1 MTILGIETSCD
12 DTSVAVLSDAAVLS
26 SLVSSQV
33 GGRHFGGIVPE
44 LAARAHQA
52 NLLPVVRAAL
62 EESGVTKEQIDL
74 VCVTSGPGLIGSLMV
89 GVQFA
94 KGLAF
99 SIGVPLMGVHHMEA
113 HFLAAFIGDDRLEFP
128 FIALIVS
135 GGHTLLVKAEALGI
149 YDVLGETRDDAAG
162 ECFDKVARVIGLEP
176 QPGSLMAGPVID
188 RLAVAGDRQ
197 FVNFPRPMLRSDDLN
212 FSFSGLKTA
221 VINCVNQEP
230 KTTRSVAYVSHIC
243 ASFQEA
249 VVDVLTEKSMKAC
262 RQHGIHRLVLCGG
275 VAANSRLRE
284 RMEGMAR
291 DSDIALFIPP
301 KPYCTDNAAMIAW
314 TGWLYHQNGEESNEV
329 VPLAS
334 MGLGRTK

>member
-12 DTSVAVLSDAAVLS
+12 DTSVAVLSDSSVLS
-26 SLVSSQV
+26 NLVSSQV
-33 GGRHFGGIVPE
+33 GGHHFGGIVPE

-62 EESGVTKEQIDL
+62 AESGVTKRQIDL

-94 KGLAF
+94 KGLAY
-99 SIGVPLMGVHHMEA
+99 SIGAPLIGVHHMEA
-113 HFLAAFIGDDRLEFP
+113 HFLAAFIGDHRLEFP

-135 GGHTLLVKAEALGI
+135 GGHTLLVKAEALGD
-149 YDVLGETRDDAAG
+149 YAVLGETRDDAAG
-162 ECFDKVARVIGLEP
+162 ECFDKVARFIGLEP

-188 RLAVAGDRQ
+188 RLAASGDRQ

-230 KTTRSVAYVSHIC
+230 RATRSEEYVRHIC

-249 VVDVLTEKSMKAC
+249 VVDVLTEKAMKAC
-262 RQHGIHRLVLCGG
+262 RQYGIPRLVLCGG

-284 RMEGMAR
+284 RMQNMAK
-291 DSDIALFIPP
+291 DSDFVLVIPP
-301 KPYCTDNAAMIAW
+301 RHFCTDNAAMIAW
-314 TGWLYHQNGEESNEV
+314 TGWLYHRSGQESPSV
-329 VPLAS
+329 APQASLA
-334 MGLGRTK
+334 LGQQK